1 MAALVGIK
9 DDLRIR
15 HLPVIGDIEEVTN
28 LIKEHLVALFDRNV
42 LTQDHHAI
50 GLSAQGRSVVKFSHM
65 FTLQLKV
72 LKLPG
77 LDDLGFD
84 IERFLSSLGLDRIL
98 GFTFQALPGRF
109 R

>member
-9 DDLRIR
+9 DDLLVR

-28 LIKEHLVALFDRNV
+28 LIKEHLSTLLDRNI

-50 GLSAQGRSVVKFSHM
+50 GLSAECRLVVKFSYM
-65 FTLQLKV
+65 FAMQLKG

-77 LDDLGFD
+77 FDDLGFD
-84 IERFLSSLGLDRIL
+84 VERFLSGLGLDRIL
-98 GFTFQALPGRF
+98 GFTFQGGMSRF
-109 R
+109 S

>member
-1 MAALVGIK
+1 MAALIGIK
-9 DDLRIR
+9 DDLLIR

-28 LIKEHLVALFDRNV
+28 LIKEHLGALFDRNIF
-42 LTQDHHAI
+42 TQDHHAM
-50 GLSAQGRSVVKFSHM
+50 GLSAQRRSVVKFSHM

-77 LDDLGFD
+77 FDDLGFD
-84 IERFLSSLGLDRIL
+84 VERFLSVLGLDRIL
-98 GFTFQALPGRF
+98 GFTFQELPVRF